1 MAELSRQN
9 DRRSEHDVTAG
20 INGMSPTKSRDANAL
35 NFLGPSPAALSASLQ
50 RLDRV
55 VLVVVAAAVEGAA
68 AVVVVLALAL
78 ALVVVVVVVLVLV
91 VVVVVGAVGA
101 VAVDVEGVVT
111 LTSSPPSSLT
121 SDASVVVVPATVGR
135 VIVPDTLQYLCS
147 VPP

>member
-68 AVVVVLALAL
+68 AVVVVLAL
-78 ALVVVVVVVLVLV
+78 VVVVLVLV
-91 VVVVVGAVGA
+91 VVVALANSRCNTCPRHLGQHGQSGTGF
-101 VAVDVEGVVT
+101 VER
-111 LTSSPPSSLT
+111 PS
-121 SDASVVVVPATVGR
+121 
-135 VIVPDTLQYLCS
+135 
-147 VPP
+147 

>member
-78 ALVVVVVVVLVLV
+78 VVVVVVVLVLV